1 MNTIDNELFRDA
13 PEDVLRLARWLVA
26 QDAGTLSPQHRLAY
40 AARAHAISRS
50 DIALQLLDGI
60 AASDASSDAVAFG
73 ARVCIDS
80 LRLDEAANWL
90 TRYRRDFGADTRLLL
105 LEFSA
110 ARAAGAY
117 MPQSIDART
126 FAATFAVASLD
137 DLARFLLS
145 VPFARLPAAFAARA
159 LVAIAPR
166 SPLFGARF
174 LARWVAAGA
183 FQATLRIILA
193 LLYAALRIANPGRAI
208 HFAAMG
214 KFTRLA
220 HLIDGLDPILRRLA
234 AEGGSDRHRLYVF
247 YFGGYPN
254 ATVFELFK
262 RHCTMVEAT
271 SRVPRK
277 LAHLMLA
284 ALRRTDNLLS
294 TSNYREVRESMQS
307 NPALLRFE
315 AHEESTLAGRLE
327 AMGIDPA
334 RRFILFGLRD
344 MAYYRFYG
352 DATGTPM
359 NKRRAATH
367 HRCPPLATYAAA
379 AQVWAQAGYQVI
391 RVGLRVSE
399 ALPSGLD
406 PRVVDYAS
414 GARDDALDAF
424 LFSKCWF
431 MIAGD
436 TGLFA
441 GAAAFDRPSVMCD
454 LSIVQTNI
462 YSSNKRTPNVFVPVL
477 FRDLQSGSLL
487 SFREAIYHNYE
498 FMTDEACVAMR
509 VKLLHNSLED
519 LLDASRE
526 LEARLEGRYEE
537 GPDDRE
543 RQRAFHAIYQ
553 PSHIGF
559 RTTARVSAAFL
570 RKYESLLDTPKGRIK

>member
-1 MNTIDNELFRDA
+1 
-13 PEDVLRLARWLVA
+13 
-26 QDAGTLSPQHRLAY
+26 
-40 AARAHAISRS
+40 
-50 DIALQLLDGI
+50 
-60 AASDASSDAVAFG
+60 
-73 ARVCIDS
+73 
-80 LRLDEAANWL
+80 
-90 TRYRRDFGADTRLLL
+90 
-105 LEFSA
+105 
-110 ARAAGAY
+110 
-117 MPQSIDART
+117 
-126 FAATFAVASLD
+126 
-137 DLARFLLS
+137 
-145 VPFARLPAAFAARA
+145 
-159 LVAIAPR
+159 
-166 SPLFGARF
+166 
-174 LARWVAAGA
+174 
-183 FQATLRIILA
+183 
-193 LLYAALRIANPGRAI
+193 
-208 HFAAMG
+208 
-214 KFTRLA
+214 
-220 HLIDGLDPILRRLA
+220 
-234 AEGGSDRHRLYVF
+234 
-247 YFGGYPN
+247 
-254 ATVFELFK
+254 VFELFK
-262 RHCTMVEAT
+262 RHCTMVETT

-277 LAHLMLA
+277 LAHLKIA
-284 ALRRTDNLLS
+284 ALRRTGNLLS
-294 TSNYREVRESMQS
+294 TSNYREVRESMQN

-315 AHEESTLAGRLE
+315 AHEGSALAGRLE
-327 AMGIDPA
+327 AIGIDPA

-352 DATGTPM
+352 DTTGTPM

-399 ALPSGLD
+399 ALPPGLD

-414 GARDDALDAF
+414 GDRDDALDAF

-509 VKLLHNSLED
+509 VKLVHNSLED

-559 RTTARVSAAFL
+559 RSTARVSAAFL
-570 RKYESLLDTPKGRIK
+570 RKYEALLDTPKGRT